1 MLIFSAHQLNDL
13 SLDLLRRAAPEG
25 NAAVWQPVQA
35 ECSQKGFCCGEKPD
49 SSGPVTLYR
58 VAELQLGV
66 FTSGARPSVLQVEAK
81 RALAVEGALRVHA
94 AGADGAGAHPA
105 LIRI

>member
-1 MLIFSAHQLNDL
+1 MH
-13 SLDLLRRAAPEG
+13 RAAPEG

-35 ECSQKGFCCGEKPD
+35 ECSQKGFCCGEKPN

-58 VAELQLGV
+58 VTDLQLGD
-66 FTSGARPSVLQVEAK
+66 FTSGAGSSVLQVEAK

-94 AGADGAGAHPA
+94 PGADGAGAHLA